1 MACWKRCSA
10 SRCFPFIASASPSL
24 VRRAASNGS
33 EFLALSA
40 RVRSVAAAGSRPC
53 DSRSSAAFRYVRTSS
68 LVFAVSAARFH
79 DSLSQLFSTISQ
91 SHPFFIRCLKPNSDK
106 CPMKFDMPVVLEQL
120 RYTGLLETI
129 RIRKLG
135 YPIRYKYNRFV
146 QKYRCLL
153 GARVPRGAPTKEVA
167 RVILDR

>member
-1 MACWKRCSA
+1 M
-10 SRCFPFIASASPSL
+10 FMIDF
-24 VRRAASNGS
+24 
-33 EFLALSA
+33 
-40 RVRSVAAAGSRPC
+40 
-53 DSRSSAAFRYVRTSS
+53 
-68 LVFAVSAARFH
+68 
-79 DSLSQLFSTISQ
+79 QLNFSQ
-91 SHPFFIRCLKPNSDK
+91 SHPFFIRCIKPNQDK

-146 QKYRCLL
+146 QKYRCVL